1 MSTQLDYA
9 KAGKITKE
17 MEEVALEE
25 HFSPEEIR
33 CFVADGE
40 VVIPKNILRKNIDAV
55 GIGEKLKTKVNANIG
70 TSQGRKTLD
79 AEIAKLHTAIKVGA
93 DAVMDLSTGGNLTEI
108 RNKILSLSS
117 KPVGTVPIYEM
128 MVSSDEFSI
137 DKFLD
142 ILTQQ
147 AKQGVDFFT
156 IHSGIK
162 MEHIPMLEKRL
173 MKVVSR
179 GGAYL
184 FKLMKNTNQE
194 NPLYTH
200 YDKILKICSEY
211 DVTLSLGDGLR
222 PGCIHDATD
231 EAQISELIELG
242 KLAQRARDA
251 GVQVM
256 IEGPGHVPLNQIKE
270 NMDLKTKYA
279 GKTPFYVLGP
289 LVTDIAMGYDHICGA
304 IGGALAATYGASF
317 LCYVTPREHLGLP
330 DEKDV
335 RDGVIASKIAAHA
348 ADIAT
353 GKKGAMERNNRIS
366 KARMNFDW
374 DEQFNLAIDPEK
386 AEKRREACDGAD
398 DDKVCSMCGDF
409 CSMKISQE

>member
-9 KAGKITKE
+9 KKGEITKE
-17 MEEVALEE
+17 MERVAEE
-25 HFSPEEIR
+25 EGFSPEEICR
-33 CFVADGE
+33 FVAEGE
-40 VVIPKNILRKNIDAV
+40 VVIPKNILHKNIDAV

-70 TSQGRKTLD
+70 TSQGRRTLD
-79 AEIAKLHTAIKVGA
+79 GELAKLRVAIKVGA

-108 RNKILSLSS
+108 RDKILSVSS

-128 MVSSDEFSI
+128 MVSSDVFDINQFLSI
-137 DKFLD
+137 LK
-142 ILTQQ
+142 QQ
-147 AKQGVDFFT
+147 ARQGVDFFT

-184 FKLMKNTNQE
+184 FRLMKNSNRE
-194 NPLYTH
+194 NPLYTN
-200 YDKILKICSEY
+200 YDKILEICREY

-231 EAQISELIELG
+231 EAQISELIVLG
-242 KLAQRARDA
+242 ELAQRARDA

-270 NMDLKTKYA
+270 NMDLKKKYA

-353 GKKGAMERNNRIS
+353 GKNGALERNKRLS
-366 KARMNFDW
+366 EARMNFDW

-386 AEKRREACDGAD
+386 AENRKEACDGAN

-409 CSMKISQE
+409 CSMKVSQE